1 MPLEPTEL
9 IVNVNDLPW
18 TPMGVGAWG
27 KILRVCGETGAWTIM
42 FKQEA
47 GSFAPPH
54 KHLAAAEFYVL
65 EGCIEYR
72 GGVAKAGHYA
82 REPLGAL
89 HERTRFPE
97 ETVYLFTS
105 YGALALYGPQGEVA
119 GIMDAETFQAMLDA
133 RDRA

>member
-54 KHLAAAEFYVL
+54 KHHAAAEFYVL

-72 GGVAKAGHYA
+72 GGVAKASW
-82 REPLGAL
+82 
-89 HERTRFPE
+89 
-97 ETVYLFTS
+97 S
-105 YGALALYGPQGEVA
+105 YPVSV
-119 GIMDAETFQAMLDA
+119 DS
-133 RDRA
+133 